1 MARSLTVQPE
11 EQASRSAL
19 LTGFLIFA
27 VAWLAVGA
35 MAAAV
40 GDTAVATPDTQASRT
55 P

>member
-1 MARSLTVQPE
+1 MARSLTIQPE
-11 EQASRSAL
+11 EQASRSSL

-40 GDTAVATPDTQASRT
+40 GDTTDDVSGAASAA